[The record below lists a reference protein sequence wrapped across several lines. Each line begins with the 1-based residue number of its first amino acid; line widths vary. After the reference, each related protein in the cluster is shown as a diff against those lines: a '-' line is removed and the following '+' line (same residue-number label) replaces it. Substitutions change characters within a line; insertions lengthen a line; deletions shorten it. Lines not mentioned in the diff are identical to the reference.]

1 MHVNT
6 RYVNCTRGT
15 RMHPKYVSLHEVTW
29 YGAGFYVVHRTCQAG
44 SSFKWHQP
52 CKNQTVLQLQAT
64 VTHLESHN
72 NNRVFTVSH
81 HVRAQSTYKDMRTC
95 VRTYARTRAHTRTL
109 SVSLT
114 HARTHAH
121 THTPTHATNALCCRT
136 QQERCESARERKI
149 SP

>member
-29 YGAGFYVVHRTCQAG
+29 YGAWFYVVHRTCQAG

-52 CKNQTVLQLQAT
+52 CKNPTVLQLQAT

-72 NNRVFTVSH
+72 NNRVVTVSH
-81 HVRAQSTYKDMRTC
+81 HVRAQSTYKDMRTW

-109 SVSLT
+109 SVSLSHT
-114 HARTHAH
+114 RTHACTHPH
-121 THTPTHATNALCCRT
+121 TLQMHYAVARNKSAVSPL
-136 QQERCESARERKI
+136 ERGKYLHK
-149 SP
+149 